1 MASTTALRT
10 ISMRSRASARQRLI
24 RIPEQNGAGWM
35 GLSRLDACRH
45 GVDCFVKDGSPD
57 IASKR
62 LYGVESERSCGE
74 GHDCLVCSW
83 DFVARLME
91 RCGGN
96 GCGGQDKGY
105 DGSGLVESF
114 QSVSYWLFAD
124 SRSSSA
130 MVAVTSPMSAIFGF

>member
-1 MASTTALRT
+1 MGLDGADHGPANDIHEEQGKRE
-10 ISMRSRASARQRLI
+10 AKAHKD
-24 RIPEQNGAGWM
+24 PVQNGGGWT

-57 IASKR
+57 VAGKR

-74 GHDCLVCSW
+74 RHDCLVCNW

-96 GCGGQDKGY
+96 GCGGQDEGY
-105 DGSGLVESF
+105 DGS
-114 QSVSYWLFAD
+114 
-124 SRSSSA
+124 
-130 MVAVTSPMSAIFGF
+130 

>member
-1 MASTTALRT
+1 MGLDGLDYGPAYDIHEEQGKCEAKAHKDS
-10 ISMRSRASARQRLI
+10 
-24 RIPEQNGAGWM
+24 EQNGGGWT

-57 IASKR
+57 IAGKR
-62 LYGVESERSCGE
+62 LYGVESKRSCGKR
-74 GHDCLVCSW
+74 HDCLVCSW

-105 DGSGLVESF
+105 DGS
-114 QSVSYWLFAD
+114 
-124 SRSSSA
+124 
-130 MVAVTSPMSAIFGF
+130 